1 MEKTKLNYSLDVNT
15 VNYIL
20 SALNRNQ
27 IAGVQQAKDLLTIVE
42 MLQNP
47 TNARELE
54 KEQFE
59 TLKAKFE
66 K

>member
-1 MEKTKLNYSLDVNT
+1 MENTKLNYSLDAEV

-27 IAGVQQAKDLLTIVE
+27 IAGVQQAKDLLAVVE
-42 MLQNP
+42 LLQNP
-47 TNARELE
+47 TNANDIE

-59 TLKAKFE
+59 ALKAKFD

>member
-1 MEKTKLNYSLDVNT
+1 MENTKLNYSLDAEV

-27 IAGVQQAKDLLTIVE
+27 IAGVQQAKDLLAVVE
-42 MLQNP
+42 ILQKP
-47 TNARELE
+47 LNADDLE

-59 TLKAKFE
+59 TLKAKFD

>member
-1 MEKTKLNYSLDVNT
+1 MENTKLNYSLDAEV

-27 IAGVQQAKDLLTIVE
+27 IAGVQQAKDLLAVVE
-42 MLQNP
+42 TLQKP
-47 TNARELE
+47 LNADDLE

-59 TLKAKFE
+59 TLKAKFD

>member
-1 MEKTKLNYSLDVNT
+1 METKLKYELTSDI

-20 SALNRNQ
+20 NALNRNQ
-27 IAGVQQAKDLLTIVE
+27 IAGVQQAKDLLSVVE

-47 TNARELE
+47 TNASDLE

>member
-1 MEKTKLNYSLDVNT
+1 MEKKLKYEISAEII
-15 VNYIL
+15 NYIL
-20 SALNRNQ
+20 NALNRNQ
-27 IAGVQQAKDLLTIVE
+27 IAGVQQAKDLLSVVE
-42 MLQNP
+42 LLQKP
-47 TNARELE
+47 LNADELE

>member
-1 MEKTKLNYSLDVNT
+1 MENTKLNYSLDAEV

-47 TNARELE
+47 TNASELE